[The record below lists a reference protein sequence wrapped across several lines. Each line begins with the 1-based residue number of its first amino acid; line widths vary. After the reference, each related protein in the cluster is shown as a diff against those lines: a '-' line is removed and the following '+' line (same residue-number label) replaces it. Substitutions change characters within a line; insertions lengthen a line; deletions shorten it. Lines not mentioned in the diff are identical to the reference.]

1 MAFVTVR
8 YETSY
13 PEFNLDGDVIG
24 NEMIVVEDTLLEGV
38 TYNGLSVRPEDF
50 DSRGR
55 IIRWIR

>member
-1 MAFVTVR
+1 MAFVTVQ
-8 YETSY
+8 YETSCR
-13 PEFNLDGDVIG
+13 EFGPDGDTVG
-24 NEMIVVEDTLLEGV
+24 HEMIVVEDTLLEGV